1 MTNQY
6 FDLRWWLLNHLVDI
20 QQLLGLYKSLVIIC
34 FLGFISLSLLP
45 LIPRVQKS
53 KFKKFLMSD
62 IIFVISII
70 VFILSARWPGLL
82 APALNPDESLFIAT
96 AMKLL

>member
-45 LIPRVQKS
+45 LIPRVQ
-53 KFKKFLMSD
+53 
-62 IIFVISII
+62 IGRAHV
-70 VFILSARWPGLL
+70 
-82 APALNPDESLFIAT
+82 
-96 AMKLL
+96 